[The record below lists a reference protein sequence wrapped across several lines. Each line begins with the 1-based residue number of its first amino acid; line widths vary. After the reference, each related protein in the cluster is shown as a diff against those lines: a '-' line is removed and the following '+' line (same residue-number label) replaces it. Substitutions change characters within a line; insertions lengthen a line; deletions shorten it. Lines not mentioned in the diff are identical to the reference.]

1 MNAENVIYFDSFG
14 VEHILKEIRK
24 FENSLERKILK
35 ERFIEYKHMIQCVDS
50 FVLDLSISC

>member
-24 FENSLERKILK
+24 FENSLERKMLK